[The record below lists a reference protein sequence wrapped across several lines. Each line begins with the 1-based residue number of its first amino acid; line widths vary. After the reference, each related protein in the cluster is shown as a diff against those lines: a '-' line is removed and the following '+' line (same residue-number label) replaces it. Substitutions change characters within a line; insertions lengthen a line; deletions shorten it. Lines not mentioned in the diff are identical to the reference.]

1 MNTSENQNGA
11 PKGHAMPLVK
21 YLETTPLFTVDEI
34 KDRFGKR
41 GSARTIANVLHRIKQ
56 QGRVRAVAR
65 GVYAGASSSTP
76 LDRYAVPGRLR
87 PDAVVA
93 FHSALEFHGVAN
105 QVFQTVY
112 YFSARHRRDVAYEG
126 VVYHRVG
133 EPRALQRSGKLVFGV
148 ERAADQVRVTGRER
162 SFVDC
167 LLFLEYSGGVEEL
180 DRCLTMF
187 PSFDFDV
194 ALEYLKLLRRPWL
207 YARVGYLL
215 DRHADSLF
223 FSGKQRDAF
232 LTRRPRG
239 VAYLEQKRPGGRWL
253 ETWNL
258 MVPESMALSD
268 KERAQQ

>member
-1 MNTSENQNGA
+1 MNHSENQKGA

-34 KDRFGKR
+34 KDRFQKR
-41 GSARTIANVLHRIKQ
+41 SSARTILNVLHRIKQ

-76 LDRYAVPGRLR
+76 LNRYAVPGRLC

-112 YFSARHRRDVAYEG
+112 YFSSRHRRDVAYEG

-133 EPRALQRSGKLVFGV
+133 PPRVLQRSGKLVFEV
-148 ERAADQVRVTGRER
+148 EKAADQVRVTARER

-194 ALEYLKLLRRPWL
+194 ALVYLKLLRRPWL
-207 YARVGYLL
+207 YARLGYLL
-215 DRHADSLF
+215 DRHADRLSF
-223 FSGKQRDAF
+223 AGKQRDTF

-239 VAYLEQKRPGGRWL
+239 VAYLEEKRPGGRWV

-258 MVPESMALSD
+258 MGPESMALSG
-268 KERAQQ
+268 KEGVQ

>member
-1 MNTSENQNGA
+1 MNNSENQKSA
-11 PKGHAMPLVK
+11 PKGYTMPLVK
-21 YLETTPLFTVDEI
+21 YLETTPLFTVDEL
-34 KDRFGKR
+34 KDRFDKR
-41 GSARTIANVLHRIKQ
+41 SSARTILNVLHRIKQ

-65 GVYAGASSSTP
+65 GVYAGASSATP
-76 LDRYAVPGRLR
+76 LNRYAVPARLC
-87 PDAVVA
+87 PDAIVA
-93 FHSALEFHGVAN
+93 VHSALEFHGVAN

-112 YFSARHRRDVAYEG
+112 YFSSRHRRDVAYEG

-133 EPRALQRSGKLVFGV
+133 LPRVFQRSGKLVFEV
-148 ERAADQVRVTGRER
+148 EQAADQVRVTARER

-207 YARVGYLL
+207 YARLGYLL
-215 DRHADSLF
+215 DRHADRLF

-239 VAYLEQKRPGGRWL
+239 VAYLEEKRPGGRWV

-258 MVPESMALSD
+258 MVPESMALSG
-268 KERAQQ
+268 KEGVPQ